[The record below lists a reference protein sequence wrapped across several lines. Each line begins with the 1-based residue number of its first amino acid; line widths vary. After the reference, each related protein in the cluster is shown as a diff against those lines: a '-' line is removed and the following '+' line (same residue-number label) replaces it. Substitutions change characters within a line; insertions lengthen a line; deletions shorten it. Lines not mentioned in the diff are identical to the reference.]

1 MTTATRRKTVTRR
14 DADRV
19 LAALCHQYGIT
30 PGEPGA
36 PVLIPEWDFL
46 TYGNPAPFAIVW
58 EEGPYEWAYRFPEG
72 GIDEEAT
79 YEIQDLAPGTVVR
92 TAPAKIDRHIFTE
105 AITSWAVGLYL
116 A

>member
-30 PGEPGA
+30 PDDHSA
-36 PVLIPEWDFL
+36 PVVIEEWDFL

-79 YEIQDLAPGTVVR
+79 YGIQDIAPGTVVR
-92 TAPAKIDRHIFTE
+92 TAAAKIDPHIFVE

>member
-1 MTTATRRKTVTRR
+1 MTTTTRRKTVTRR

-19 LAALCHQYGIT
+19 LAALCRQYGVT
-30 PGEPGA
+30 PGDRLA
-36 PVLIPEWDFL
+36 PTVCENWDWG
-46 TYGNPAPFAIVW
+46 YGSPAPFAIVW
-58 EEGPYEWAYRFPEG
+58 EEGPYEWAHRFPEG

-92 TAPAKIDRHIFTE
+92 TAPAKIPSHIFVE